1 MIWFAPLND
10 PMTFTESSVGAQ
22 QVAVISIIIPQLQQS
37 HLIELNYM

>member
-1 MIWFAPLND
+1 
-10 PMTFTESSVGAQ
+10 MTFTESSVGAQ